1 RRIGEFLEDLDRIPV
16 PDEEISRLQERL
28 IAEITALWQTDEV
41 RSRRPMVNDEIK
53 MGLDYYDVSIFATL
67 PKLYEEVS
75 AALASE
81 YGMEIDISEL
91 PLLLG
96 FGSWIGG
103 DRDGNPFVTP
113 DVTREAIR
121 AARTR
126 LLEYYRVQG
135 QRIIDL
141 LTPSAQQLPISEE
154 LSRRLHEYLSE
165 VRTGTQQLFG
175 ARFEFELYRR
185 FMVCVHARLL
195 RTAGEA
201 ASDTD
206 SLEAALS

>member
-1 RRIGEFLEDLDRIPV
+1 MLFKRRRISEFLEDLDRIPV
-16 PDEEISRLQERL
+16 PDEEILRLQEQL

-41 RSRRPMVNDEIK
+41 RSRRPTVNDEIK

-81 YGMEIDISEL
+81 YGLSIDISEL

-121 AARTR
+121 SARAR
-126 LLEYYRVQG
+126 LLAYYRQQVQL
-135 QRIIDL
+135 IIDL
-141 LTPSAQQLPISEE
+141 LTTSAQQLPISKE
-154 LSRRLHEYLSE
+154 LSQRLDGYLTE
-165 VRTGTQQLFG
+165 VHTGTQQLLG

-185 FMVCVHARLL
+185 FMVCVHARV
-195 RTAGEA
+195 A
-201 ASDTD
+201 AHRR
-206 SLEAALS
+206 